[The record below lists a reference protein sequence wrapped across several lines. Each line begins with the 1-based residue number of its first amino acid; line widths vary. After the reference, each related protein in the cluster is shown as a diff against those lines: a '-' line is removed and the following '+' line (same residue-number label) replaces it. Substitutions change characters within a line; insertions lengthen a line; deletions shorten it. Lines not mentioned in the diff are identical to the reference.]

1 MKNIAFNVEG
11 YIKVPDNATKEEI
24 EETLCFYF
32 EISDTML
39 ADNPIDVDLAYAN
52 NDLRYNSVTVND

>member
-24 EETLCFYF
+24 EEALRFYF
-32 EISDTML
+32 MRLFAPWRLFAAVGDKLNE
-39 ADNPIDVDLAYAN
+39 
-52 NDLRYNSVTVND
+52 

>member
-24 EETLCFYF
+24 EEALRFYF

-39 ADNPIDVDLAYAN
+39 ADNPIDVDLADAN
-52 NDLRYNSVTVND
+52 GNIKYNSVTVND